1 MQNNPNL
8 TPQKKHATI
17 YAACMKKDK
26 PIVVIKVG
34 SSVITDEGGNL
45 NIRILENIVFQVSQ
59 LFEQYNIIL
68 VSSGAVSSGKK
79 WLKKYN
85 KHLTKRKAAAAI
97 GNPLLMKEYSMH
109 FLKHGYQVAQAL
121 LERQHF
127 ASRPQFLQLK
137 ETIFEL
143 WQNEIVPV
151 VNENDVV
158 SNYEL
163 QFSDNDELAT
173 LLAVSFNADV
183 LIFCTSA
190 GGYKDEHGAIIPF
203 VEDVDH
209 VIRFLRDDTSA
220 HGTGGMS
227 SKLTFTKLAAGL
239 GIKVVYCDVKD
250 DDSFIRALKGEGGTT
265 FKARSST
272 LNERQ
277 KWLASGSITIGSV
290 EIDDGAYKALQ
301 QRKSLLLVGVTK
313 IEGAFS
319 AGEVVQLTK
328 PTGEIV
334 GVARMRFSAS
344 DLTTKRKNMM
354 VAHTDNIV
362 IF

>member
-1 MQNNPNL
+1 
-8 TPQKKHATI
+8 
-17 YAACMKKDK
+17 MKKDK
-26 PIVVIKVG
+26 PIVVIKIG
-34 SSVITDEGGNL
+34 SSVITNEEGNL
-45 NIRILENIVFQVSQ
+45 NIPILENIVFQASQ
-59 LFEQYNIIL
+59 LFGQYNIIL

-85 KHLTKRKAAAAI
+85 NHLTKRKAAAAI

-109 FLKHGYQVAQAL
+109 FLKHGYQAAQAL

-203 VEDVDH
+203 VDDVDN
-209 VIRFLRDDTSA
+209 VIRFLRDDRSA

-239 GIKVVYCDVKD
+239 GIKVVYCGVHD

-277 KWLASGSITIGSV
+277 KWLASGSITIGSI
-290 EIDDGAYKALQ
+290 EIDEGAYKALQ

-313 IEGAFS
+313 MEGAFS
-319 AGEVVQLTK
+319 AGEVVQLTI

-344 DLTTKRKNMM
+344 DLTVKTKNRM
-354 VAHTDNIV
+354 VAHADNIV

>member
-1 MQNNPNL
+1 
-8 TPQKKHATI
+8 
-17 YAACMKKDK
+17 MKKAK
-26 PIVVIKVG
+26 PILVIKVG

-45 NIRILENIVFQVSQ
+45 NITILENIVFQASQ
-59 LFEQYNIIL
+59 LFSQYNIIL
-68 VSSGAVSSGKK
+68 VSSGAVSSGKR

-85 KHLTKRKAAAAI
+85 QHLTKRKAAAAI
-97 GNPLLMKEYSMH
+97 GNPILMKEYSMH

-127 ASRPQFLQLK
+127 ASRSQFLQLK

-183 LIFCTSA
+183 LIFCTSE
-190 GGYKDEHGAIIPF
+190 GGYKDERGSIIPF
-203 VEDVDH
+203 VEDVDD
-209 VIRFLRDDTSA
+209 VIHFLRNVTSA
-220 HGTGGMS
+220 HGTGGMN
-227 SKLTFTKLAAGL
+227 SKLTFTKLATGL
-239 GIKVVYCDVKD
+239 GIRVVYCGVKD
-250 DDSFIRALKGEGGTT
+250 DDSFIRALKGDGGTT
-265 FKARSST
+265 FDARQST

-290 EIDDGAYKALQ
+290 EIDEGAYKALQ
-301 QRKSLLLVGVTK
+301 QRKSLLLVGVIKT
-313 IEGAFS
+313 EGAFS
-319 AGEVVQLTK
+319 AGEVVQLMLPTK
-328 PTGEIV
+328 QIV
-334 GVARMRFSAS
+334 GVARIRFSAS
-344 DLTTKRKNMM
+344 DLSTKRKNVM
-354 VAHTDNIV
+354 VAHADNIV

>member
-1 MQNNPNL
+1 
-8 TPQKKHATI
+8 
-17 YAACMKKDK
+17 MKKDK
-26 PIVVIKVG
+26 PVVVIKIG
-34 SSVITDEGGNL
+34 SSVITNEEGNL
-45 NIRILENIVFQVSQ
+45 NIPILENIVFQAAQ
-59 LFEQYNIIL
+59 LFGPYNIIL

-85 KHLTKRKAAAAI
+85 NQLTKRKAAAAI

-109 FLKHGYQVAQAL
+109 FLKHGYQAAQAL

-127 ASRPQFLQLK
+127 GSRAQFLQLK

-143 WQNEIVPV
+143 WQNEVVPV

-190 GGYKDEHGAIIPF
+190 GGYKDEDGAVIPF
-203 VEDVDH
+203 VEDVDK
-209 VIRFLRDDTSA
+209 VIRFLRKDTSA

-239 GIKVVYCDVKD
+239 GIKVVYCGVQD
-250 DDSFIRALKGEGGTT
+250 DDSLIRALKGDGGTT

-277 KWLASGSITIGSV
+277 KWLASGSITIGSI

-301 QRKSLLLVGVTK
+301 QRKSLLLVGVTN

-319 AGEVVQLTK
+319 AGEVVQLTI

-344 DLTTKRKNMM
+344 DLTVKTKNRM
-354 VAHTDNIV
+354 VAHADNIV